1 VETAVTQRPDGTFD
15 IVQRGPARGPF
26 TAEAL
31 QSFYWRALSAST
43 FGLVR
48 FRRDSIRILGV
59 GPVLLRFGPLHDGRR
74 PIVGGVFSRKP
85 YGALRWLAAGEE
97 VVVEVEKFAPLLK
110 GPFWR
115 LEIRLHDLVGRRY
128 VVLAARSAR

>member
-85 YGALRWLAAGEE
+85 YGALRWLAAGGE

-115 LEIRLHDLVGRRY
+115 LEIWLHDLVGRRY